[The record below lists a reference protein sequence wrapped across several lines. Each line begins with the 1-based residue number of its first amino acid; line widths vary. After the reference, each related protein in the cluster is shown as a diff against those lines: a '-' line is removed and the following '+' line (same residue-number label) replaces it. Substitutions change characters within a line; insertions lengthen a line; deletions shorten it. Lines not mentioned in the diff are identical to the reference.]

1 MRSRTLFSFVP
12 VCVASLVGFAAT
24 LHARPALMPDG
35 AGRTVPARESAELAA
50 LDTFKP
56 VREYF
61 KTPAGKEDLKMLG
74 DAVDL
79 AIEYGWDKAPKRI
92 GDAKTV
98 LDFYSSDPS
107 SPERWR
113 EFGLLAADTL
123 LDKYYH
129 VPFPARKAL
138 LWGLTRMID
147 SAFEHAEE
155 LLDKSDERLM
165 EEAIRK
171 HSRRRPV
178 MKAAPEFGCI
188 ELCFGKVVSYAP
200 APPYRSSTVSG
211 RTTPTVHYGPATRP
225 APHYTPPRYTPPP
238 VSTAPGT
245 RPPSSTI
252 SGPTPLP
259 DRPSTIT
266 SPSPP
271 RTPGATVSPS
281 PPPRVPS
288 PPVTV
293 TPPRTPP
300 IAAIPAP
307 TAPTMREPSVTAPT
321 APPAREP
328 SVSAPTAPPTHEPSV
343 SAPTAPSAS
352 EPSAPPPTAGLS
364 PGRTAPG
371 SDVSAGPAPGGIRL
385 NPAPT
390 RSETSEDLVNLRRDI
405 LRGRNSAY

>member
-74 DAVDL
+74 DMVDL

-288 PPVTV
+288 PSGDGHASAHAADSRDSGPDRAHNAGAKRNRTDRAAGPGALGQRSDRAFGLGAVSAAADCGAVPGTHRSRFRRQRRSRAGRH
-293 TPPRTPP
+293 PPQSGADPFGNERRSRQS
-300 IAAIPAP
+300 AA
-307 TAPTMREPSVTAPT
+307 RY
-321 APPAREP
+321 PARP
-328 SVSAPTAPPTHEPSV
+328 QFRLLVS
-343 SAPTAPSAS
+343 
-352 EPSAPPPTAGLS
+352 G
-364 PGRTAPG
+364 
-371 SDVSAGPAPGGIRL
+371 
-385 NPAPT
+385 
-390 RSETSEDLVNLRRDI
+390 
-405 LRGRNSAY
+405 